1 MLRLCLVLLL
11 VLPFAAPR
19 AQVMPSDAE
28 GSLYIGSQRPPVRIT
43 VLPTFQRY
51 SGTLVEVEG
60 VDDAEVEV
68 REFATP
74 VTIFAPVARNL
85 GVSLRTSFT
94 SASGDDLTGV
104 SGLTDT
110 QATLSYYLP
119 VGAGSAVVSA
129 SANLPSGTSELTPDE
144 AATAFLIGQ
153 NFYGFRLPNL
163 GQGFNATGGLT
174 YAFPAGDAVVIGLGA
189 AYQVRG
195 TYTPTEG
202 AAEYDPGD
210 ELLLTGGFDYGLG
223 PGSSV
228 AIDVTYAI
236 YSADTAGDLEF
247 ESGNTLSVTGKWN
260 GELGGRSARFVA
272 RFRTK
277 GETEFAED
285 FDIRLGQDP
294 VIPTQGRVLVN
305 FGLLE
310 GDSYGLGVFA
320 QGRQY
325 AESDLFDAKTLF
337 DFGAMPSVRILPNA
351 TLLGRVAVTFGDLSG
366 LEAGGGLSWEF

>member
-1 MLRLCLVLLL
+1 V
-11 VLPFAAPR
+11 
-19 AQVMPSDAE
+19 
-28 GSLYIGSQRPPVRIT
+28 G
-43 VLPTFQRY
+43 
-51 SGTLVEVEG
+51 
-60 VDDAEVEV
+60 
-68 REFATP
+68 
-74 VTIFAPVARNL
+74 
-85 GVSLRTSFT
+85 
-94 SASGDDLTGV
+94 
-104 SGLTDT
+104 GLTDT

-129 SANLPSGTSELTPDE
+129 SANLPSGTSELAPDE

-195 TYTPTEG
+195 AYTPTEG
-202 AAEYDPGD
+202 AEEYDPGD

-223 PGSSV
+223 PGSSL
-228 AIDVTYAI
+228 ALDVTYAI

-272 RFRTK
+272 RLRTK

-285 FDIRLGQDP
+285 LGLRLGQDP
-294 VIPTQGRVLVN
+294 VIPTQGRVLVD
-305 FGLLE
+305 FGLIE
-310 GDSYGLGVFA
+310 GDGFGLGVFA

-325 AESDLFDAKTLF
+325 AASDLFDAKTLF
-337 DFGAMPSVRILPNA
+337 DLGALPSIRILPNA
-351 TLLGRVAVTFGDLSG
+351 TLLGRIAATFGDLSG
-366 LEAGGGLSWEF
+366 LEVGGGLSWEL

>member
-1 MLRLCLVLLL
+1 
-11 VLPFAAPR
+11 
-19 AQVMPSDAE
+19 
-28 GSLYIGSQRPPVRIT
+28 
-43 VLPTFQRY
+43 
-51 SGTLVEVEG
+51 

-119 VGAGSAVVSA
+119 VGTGSAVVSA

-337 DFGAMPSVRILPNA
+337 DLGAMPSVRILPNA

-366 LEAGGGLSWEF
+366 FEAGGGLSWEF